1 MKTNLPSLYRKLSNE
16 RKILEAARKQLKTEF
31 VGIDD
36 VIDRIMDL
44 TSTWYLLPELQKRP
58 LIINLWGLTGTGK
71 TSVVKRLSELIRLN
85 NQCFIYD
92 MKDDDKTLGLDDVV
106 GVSRHSGDARTI
118 IVLDEFQHLGQ
129 PRRHPDGIWDLLD
142 SGVLNYNSYPHS
154 YYRLSNCVSKLEQS
168 MRHGVK
174 VVNGRVVRGIRE
186 YNRCVYEKFDS
197 ELDDKNPWFF
207 PENDYDKLCEL
218 APEDFPIEARV
229 NDFLSGLDG
238 RETIA
243 FLKTLLVKNQKPEVL
258 DCTRSLIFVLGNLD
272 EAYTMTKDFNPDIN
286 PDEFHRLS
294 KKISISHIKQALL
307 STGFRSEQISRLG
320 NNHVI
325 YPAFSSD
332 SYYRIITLGLQR
344 IAGDMF
350 KQYGLTLRFDTSIQ
364 ELIFKEGVYPTQG
377 ARPVLST
384 IHQIVSSKLG
394 NIVAE
399 AVFEKLT
406 CKTVFMLADSDAI
419 LIRFMKG
426 KKIIH
431 SIRIKQQLNLESLR
445 KNRQDDLQAICAV
458 HESGHATVLMILLR
472 LLPRNIHSV
481 TADSSIG
488 GFITSSQEWNYT
500 SREEVLNR
508 LAMMLGGYAAEKM
521 VFGNNHMTS
530 GSESDLARATNYA
543 SYMLKSGGM
552 GSTHVVSQTN
562 VLSVTH
568 GLTDYDHR
576 SDIEI
581 RELLEKAMKLAEDTL
596 KTYEPL
602 LLNMA
607 LHLADHTSM
616 DKNMARSFLIQCT
629 SGNEADRII
638 NNGSHLFYRDAL
650 MKRFSN
656 INIHENHEGIKAQ
669 LTPLFSLNINAG
681 QK

>member
-1 MKTNLPSLYRKLSNE
+1 MKTNILSLYKKLSKE
-16 RKILEAARKQLKTEF
+16 RKILEAARIQLKTEF

-36 VIDRIMDL
+36 VIDRILDL
-44 TSTWYLLPELQKRP
+44 TSTWYLLPEMQMRP

-71 TSVVKRLSELIRLN
+71 TSLVKRLAELIRLD

-92 MKDDDKTLGLDDVV
+92 MKDDNKTLGLDEIV
-106 GVSRHSGDARTI
+106 GVIKHSDDARAI

-142 SGVLNYNSYPHS
+142 SGILNYNSYPRS
-154 YYRLSNCVSKLEQS
+154 YFRLANRVSKLEQA
-168 MRHGVK
+168 MHHGVK
-174 VVNGRVVRGIRE
+174 VHNGRVVHGIRE
-186 YNRCVYEKFDS
+186 YKKFVHDRFDTIS
-197 ELDDKNPWFF
+197 DEGNPWFY
-207 PENDYDKLCEL
+207 PEGDYYDICEL
-218 APEDFPIEARV
+218 APEIFPLESIV
-229 NDFLSGLDG
+229 NDHLSGFDA
-238 RETIA
+238 RKTIA
-243 FLKTLLVKNQKPEVL
+243 FLKTILVRRQKPEVL
-258 DCTRSLIFVLGNLD
+258 DCSRSLIFVLGNLD

-286 PDEFHRLS
+286 PDDFHRLS

-307 STGFRSEQISRLG
+307 STDFRSEQISRLG
-320 NNHVI
+320 NNHII
-325 YPAFSSD
+325 YPAFSSI
-332 SYYRIITLGLQR
+332 SYYRIIELGLKR
-344 IAGDMF
+344 VAKDMF
-350 KQYGLTLRFDTSIQ
+350 NQCGLTLRFDNSIHK
-364 ELIFKEGVYPTQG
+364 LIFKEGVYPTQG

-399 AVFEKLT
+399 VVFEKLT
-406 CKTVFMLADSDAI
+406 CKTVLMLADSDEI

-426 KKIIH
+426 RKIVH
-431 SIRIKQQLNLESLR
+431 TIRVKQQLNLESLR
-445 KNRQDDLQAICAV
+445 KNRQDDFQAICAV

-472 LLPRNIHSV
+472 LLPGKIHSV
-481 TADSSIG
+481 TADSSVG

-500 SREEVLNR
+500 SREEVLNQ

-521 VFGNNHMTS
+521 VFGNKHMTS
-530 GSESDLARATNYA
+530 GSESDLARATKYA

-552 GSTHVVSQTN
+552 GSSHVVSQTN
-562 VLSVTH
+562 TQSLIS
-568 GLTDYDHR
+568 GLKDYDHR

-596 KTYEPL
+596 KSYEPL

-607 LHLADHTSM
+607 SYLADHTSM

-629 SGNEADRII
+629 SGNEAGRII
-638 NNGSHLFYRDAL
+638 NNGALLFYRDAL

-656 INIHENHEGIKAQ
+656 INIHENHEAIKAQ
-669 LTPLFSLNINAG
+669 LTPLFSLNIDAG